1 MSRGEDK
8 KGEPFGVKF
17 LNFNHIGKT
26 AAGMWADSRREMLNY
41 IILISKIFLEI
52 FL

>member
-1 MSRGEDK
+1 MALHFSNSFLIKINRRMSRVEDK

-26 AAGMWADSRREMLNY
+26 VAGMWN
-41 IILISKIFLEI
+41 KIA
-52 FL
+52 

>member
-1 MSRGEDK
+1 MSRVEDK

-26 AAGMWADSRREMLNY
+26 AAGMCNKFA
-41 IILISKIFLEI
+41 
-52 FL
+52 